1 MFYSLDPQ
9 YKKSNLLS
17 VAARFFLFIGL
28 YVFFLLRRLDSSMN
42 CGHFIS
48 LARHERS
55 GAAPLPRSA
64 GTEDGAILQ
73 GSRLGD
79 GA

>member
-48 LARHERS
+48 LA
-55 GAAPLPRSA
+55 PLPRSA
-64 GTEDGAILQ
+64 GTEDGAIFQ
-73 GSRLGD
+73 GSRLVD

>member
-9 YKKSNLLS
+9 DKKSNLLS
-17 VAARFFLFIGL
+17 VAAHFFLFIRP
-28 YVFFLLRRLDSSMN
+28 YVFFLLRGLDSSMN
-42 CGHFIS
+42 FGHFIS

-55 GAAPLPRSA
+55 GAAPLPRAA
-64 GTEDGAILQ
+64 GTEDGVILQ
-73 GSRLGD
+73 GSVLFM